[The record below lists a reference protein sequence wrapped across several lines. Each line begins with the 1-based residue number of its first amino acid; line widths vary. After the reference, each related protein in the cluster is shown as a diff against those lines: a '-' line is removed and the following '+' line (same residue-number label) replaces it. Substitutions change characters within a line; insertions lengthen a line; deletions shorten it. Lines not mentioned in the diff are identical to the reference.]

1 MAKNFVRNAWY
12 VAATAAE
19 LGRSLL
25 GRTLLGVPVVMY
37 RKEDG
42 TPVALE
48 DRCGHRFIKLSLGR
62 LIGDRVQCGYHGLEY
77 DCAGACVRVPGQVSV
92 PRAADIRA
100 FLLVERWNFIWIW
113 MGDAAL
119 ADASLIPDL
128 WKTKDAN
135 WATIVG
141 EPLAVRGEYLLL
153 IDNLLDPSHVS
164 FVHHTT
170 LGTAVVADIPQK
182 VTMEDGHVRVT
193 RWVLDS
199 PPAPIYAK
207 LGKFQPGQNVDRWQI
222 MTFTAPSM
230 VEVDMGSC
238 LAGTGAQSGDRSKG
252 IELRAYN
259 LVTPETEET
268 ATYFWTHVRN
278 FALGDESVSS
288 MVREQFLIAFHEDL
302 TVIEG
307 VRDGLKRY
315 PHLVP
320 VNLAIDGGPNRARH
334 IVDRLIA
341 AESARAAAAE

>member
-1 MAKNFVRNAWY
+1 MAVKFVRNAWY

-19 LGRSLL
+19 LGRSLID
-25 GRTLLGVPVVMY
+25 RTLLGVPVLLY

-48 DRCGHRFIKLSLGR
+48 NRCGHRFIKLSLGR

-77 DCAGACVRVPGQVSV
+77 DCAGTCVKIPGQASI

-100 FLLVERWNFIWIW
+100 YPLVERWNFVWIW
-113 MGDAAL
+113 MGDAER
-119 ADASLIPDL
+119 ADESLIPNL

-141 EPLAVRGEYLLL
+141 EPLEVSGEYLLL

-170 LGTAVVADIPQK
+170 LGTSVVADIPQK
-182 VTMEDGHVRVT
+182 VTMENGHVRVT

-207 LGKFQPGQNVDRWQI
+207 LGKFEPGRNVDRWQI
-222 MTFTAPSM
+222 MTFTAPSL

-238 LAGTGAQSGDRSKG
+238 LAGTGAQAGDRSQG

-259 LVTPETEET
+259 LVTPETEDT

-278 FALGDESVSS
+278 FALGDKAVSN
-288 MVREQFLIAFHEDL
+288 MVREQFLIAFREDL
-302 TVIEG
+302 AVIEG
-307 VRDGLKRY
+307 VRDGLKRH
-315 PHLVP
+315 PQLTP
-320 VNLAIDGGPNRARH
+320 ANLAIDGGPNRARH
-334 IVDRLIA
+334 VVERIVA
-341 AESARAAAAE
+341 AESATSAAAE